1 MSIFDEKNDIKITKE
16 ILSKYGFVECFGLNK
31 FTNFKDAMTK
41 YICPKPFSL
50 VNARI
55 YYDFDAAGNNIVVE
69 YHSRGNE
76 SLDFYRVDDVFE
88 LEIVINE
95 VCKQVKAE
103 YDYVYRENWNWKD
116 LKSFKVYY

>member
-1 MSIFDEKNDIKITKE
+1 MSIFDEKNDVRITKE
-16 ILSKYGFVECFGLNK
+16 ILREYGFVECFGMNR

-55 YYDFDAAGNNIVVE
+55 YYDFGAVGDNIVVD
-69 YHSRGNE
+69 YHIKENE
-76 SLDFYRVDDVFE
+76 FINLYRVDDVFG

-95 VCKQVKAE
+95 VYKQVKAE
-103 YDYVYRENWNWKD
+103 YEYVYRENWNWKD
-116 LKSFKVYY
+116 IALFKI

>member
-1 MSIFDEKNDIKITKE
+1 MSIFDEKNDVKITKE
-16 ILSKYGFVECFGLNK
+16 ILGEYGFVECFGMNK
-31 FTNFKDAMTK
+31 YTNFKDSMTK

-55 YYDFDAAGNNIVVE
+55 YYDFDATGNNIVVE

-76 SLDFYRVDDVFE
+76 SLDFHRVDDAFE

-95 VCKQVKAE
+95 VYKQVKVE
-103 YDYVYRENWNWKD
+103 YDYVYGENWNWKD